1 MFFFSCGV
9 WCVRRL
15 RLSAATGSPA
25 PRATLCSSSSMWM
38 ANNAALVAPR
48 SAALS
53 PLCVIAA
60 GLCLALLAAITGL
73 MLIVALVVAV
83 LVAIGLALA
92 LCDYMGGKSWGPL
105 LFLLGSVA
113 FLVCVVHL
121 HFYFFPLPPLP
132 PGLSRQEAQETR
144 EQQVLERLQDWRLAW
159 G

>member
-1 MFFFSCGV
+1 
-9 WCVRRL
+9 
-15 RLSAATGSPA
+15 
-25 PRATLCSSSSMWM
+25 MWM
-38 ANNAALVAPR
+38 ANNAALAAPR
-48 SAALS
+48 SAALP
-53 PLCVIAA
+53 PLCVVAA
-60 GLCLALLAAITGL
+60 GLCLLLLAAIMGL
-73 MLIVALVVAV
+73 ILLVALFVALMVVSN
-83 LVAIGLALA
+83 LALA
-92 LCDYMGGKSWGPL
+92 LCDLAGDLAGGKSWGPL